1 MSNSLTVCV
10 DASIVVRFALSQD
23 DAAIKQ
29 LWKSWFAREVRLVAP
44 TLLYYEVTNGLYQQQ
59 KGGLLSPKFVRSAL
73 EVVLAFPVE
82 LVGEAALHQRAREL
96 AARYKLSATYD
107 AHYLAL
113 AERMGIDLYTADTRL
128 VNALLPFQVDWVK
141 LAVG

>member
-10 DASIVVRFALSQD
+10 DASIVVRFVLSQD

-59 KGGLLSPKFVRSAL
+59 KGGLLSPKIVRAAL

-82 LVGEAALHQRAREL
+82 LVGEAAMHQRAREL

-128 VNALLPFQVDWVK
+128 VNALLPFKVDWVK

>member
-10 DASIVVRFALSQD
+10 DASIVVRFALSQE

-59 KGGLLSPKFVRSAL
+59 KGGLLSPEFVCAAL

-82 LVGEAALHQRAREL
+82 LVGDPALHRRAREL
-96 AARYKLSATYD
+96 AARYNLSATYD

-113 AERMGIDLYTADTRL
+113 AERMGIDLYTADGCL
-128 VNALLPFQVDWVK
+128 VNALRPFKIDWVK
-141 LAVG
+141 LAIG

>member
-10 DASIVVRFALSQD
+10 DASIVVQFALSQD
-23 DAAIKQ
+23 DVAIKQ

-44 TLLYYEVTNGLYQQQ
+44 SLLYYEVTNGLYQQQ
-59 KGGLLSPKFVRSAL
+59 KSGLLSPKFVRAAL

-82 LVGEAALHQRAREL
+82 LVGEASLHQRAREL

-113 AERMGIDLYTADTRL
+113 AERMGIDLYTADARL
-128 VNALLPFQVDWVK
+128 VNALIPFKIDWVK
-141 LAVG
+141 LAAG

>member
-10 DASIVVRFALSQD
+10 DASIVVRFALSQE
-23 DAAIKQ
+23 DATIKQ
-29 LWKSWFAREVRLVAP
+29 LWKSWFAQEIRLVAP
-44 TLLYYEVTNGLYQQQ
+44 TLLYYEVTNGLFQQQ
-59 KGGLLSPKFVRSAL
+59 KGGLLSSKFVREAMD
-73 EVVLAFPVE
+73 VVLAFPVE
-82 LVGEAALHQRAREL
+82 LVGDAVLHQRAREL

-113 AERMGIDLYTADTRL
+113 SERMGIDLYTADARL
-128 VNALLPFQVDWVK
+128 FNAMQPFKVDWVK